1 MVIMDVKIDQRQANG
16 WVRRAAVVMAILFFQ
31 AACAHTKQAEK
42 PTHIVIE
49 AEEGY
54 PTDHPAVIKK
64 DTVSIPVDQG
74 TQPPPDYVIGPN
86 DVLHINVSGQP
97 HLGSPLVA
105 GARPIG
111 SRVDGHGY
119 IQLPMVNTVQVA
131 GKTAAQAQSV
141 LQNEFEKFISKPW
154 VVVEVLEHR
163 SQPIYL
169 VGQFNSPGVYYMD
182 RPTDLLKT
190 MALGRGLTEVAD
202 IRGARLLRSERVVPV
217 DIYRLLREGSFDQN
231 VWLKPHD
238 TVYVPDSREQ
248 QVFVLGDVKQP
259 GAFEMMHGRLTLSQA
274 LALAGSPGR
283 GGSDRTQI
291 AVIRSL
297 SPTRGELISVDLE
310 KILAGGAIPYPLM
323 SGDIIYVPRSSLG
336 RWSDVVRELLPS
348 LQLVGAT
355 LQPFVQIEF
364 LSDDDD

>member
-1 MVIMDVKIDQRQANG
+1 MKFMDTEIKQ
-16 WVRRAAVVMAILFFQ
+16 WRATWYPTRVAVVIAMLLLQ
-31 AACAHTKQAEK
+31 VACTNTKQSERPA
-42 PTHIVIE
+42 HLVIE
-49 AEEGY
+49 AEEDY
-54 PTDHPAVIKK
+54 PTAHPAVIKK
-64 DTVSIPVDQG
+64 KAVSIPVNRG
-74 TQPPPDYVIGPN
+74 PQPPTDYVIGPY

-97 HLGSPLVA
+97 DMGSPLGA

-119 IQLPMVNTVQVA
+119 IQLPVVNTIHVA
-131 GKTAAQAQSV
+131 GQTTAQIQSV
-141 LQNEFEKFISKPW
+141 LQEKFEKFVSKPW
-154 VVVEVLEHR
+154 MVVEVLEHR

-190 MALGRGLTEVAD
+190 MAIGRGLSEVAD
-202 IRGARLLRSERVVPV
+202 IRGARLLRDDQVVPV
-217 DIYRLLREGSFDQN
+217 DIYRLLREGAFDQN
-231 VWLKPHD
+231 VWIQPHD
-238 TVYVPDSREQ
+238 TVYVPDAREQ
-248 QVFVLGDVKQP
+248 QVYVLGDVKQP
-259 GAFEMMHGRLTLSQA
+259 GAFEMMHGQLTLTQA

-283 GGSDRTQI
+283 GGANTNQI

-323 SGDIIYVPRSSLG
+323 SGDIIYVPRSPLG
-336 RWSDVVRELLPS
+336 RWNDIIREIIPS

-355 LQPFVQIEF
+355 LQPFVQIDF
-364 LSDDDD
+364 LSDDD